1 MDLLPIRVIFV
12 GAIREFDISAERT
25 RDGGGIGGDV
35 HHPQVASPRDA
46 RPGRNTAALRRVA
59 SEVVELGRAPQEGCR
74 REDIG
79 GRIGAAGCG
88 QSWRQEVQ
96 RPAGVRGR
104 LGPGQR
110 FFGTVVKDELNFAA
124 VGTAWHNDGQGPRA
138 EQLSPV
144 EDGAKGVALVCGWGV
159 TGRDTESEPAATRLN
174 AAIPAEYEIKNAASP
189 AVADDSTNAAR
200 VAVYAEVPRRW
211 SRLAAQPSSR
221 GSGWRSGRLLSHRSL
236 MPASW
241 RHV

>member
-1 MDLLPIRVIFV
+1 MDLLPIPVIFV
-12 GAIREFDISAERT
+12 VAIREFDISAERT

-35 HHPQVASPRDA
+35 RHPQVASPRDA

-59 SEVVELGRAPQEGCR
+59 SQVVELGRAPQEGCR

-79 GRIGAAGCG
+79 GGIGAAGCG

-124 VGTAWHNDGQGPRA
+124 VGTVWHNDGQGPRA

-174 AAIPAEYEIKNAASP
+174 TAIPAEYEVRQTPHHLRWLTIRQTPHELRCMLKSP
-189 AVADDSTNAAR
+189 DVG
-200 VAVYAEVPRRW
+200 P
-211 SRLAAQPSSR
+211 P
-221 GSGWRSGRLLSHRSL
+221 GG
-236 MPASW
+236 PALKQ
-241 RHV
+241 R